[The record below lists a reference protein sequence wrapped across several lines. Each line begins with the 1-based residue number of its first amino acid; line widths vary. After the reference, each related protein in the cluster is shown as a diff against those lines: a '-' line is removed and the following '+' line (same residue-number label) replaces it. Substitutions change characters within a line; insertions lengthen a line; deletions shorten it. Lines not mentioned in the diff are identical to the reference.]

1 MKNSE
6 QKQLKYLAVTI
17 KTSKGTYSYAVG
29 HNNELVSIRDKPAI
43 KFVNNRQRA
52 HQIKQ
57 AIIEKFGNVDV
68 KILPENSFNP
78 GKYIERATDKLK
90 FLDINEV
97 SEEIF
102 GRKTLLKDILR
113 RRTLTLPEAKAIN
126 VFARKVA
133 EIIIK

>member
-1 MKNSE
+1 M
-6 QKQLKYLAVTI
+6 TI
-17 KTSKGTYSYAVG
+17 RMPSGTHSYAVG
-29 HNNELVSIRDKPAI
+29 HNNELVSMKDKPSI

-57 AIIEKFGNVDV
+57 IILDKFGNVDV

-78 GKYIERATDKLK
+78 DKYIQRATDKLK

-102 GRKTLLKDILR
+102 GRKRLLKDILR

-133 EIIIK
+133 EIILN